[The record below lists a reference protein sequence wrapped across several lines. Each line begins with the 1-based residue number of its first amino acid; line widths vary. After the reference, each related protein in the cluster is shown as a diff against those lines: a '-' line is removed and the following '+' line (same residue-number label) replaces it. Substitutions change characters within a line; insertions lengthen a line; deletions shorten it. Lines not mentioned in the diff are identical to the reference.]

1 MECDHAQESC
11 YPMEVICLFSID
23 IFACQQSGME
33 MKPTVSDHQTASR
46 ASPSLLIFSYV
57 DQWMICLN
65 TTLKTVIAFGKQ
77 GLIFSIMTAA
87 VPKNRF
93 MVMEPVMVNLVSTW
107 LGHAI
112 QIFGQTQVW
121 MLM

>member
-1 MECDHAQESC
+1 
-11 YPMEVICLFSID
+11 
-23 IFACQQSGME
+23 
-33 MKPTVSDHQTASR
+33 
-46 ASPSLLIFSYV
+46 
-57 DQWMICLN
+57 MICLN
-65 TTLKTVIAFGKQ
+65 TTLKNVIAFGKQ
-77 GLIFSIMTAA
+77 GLIFNIITAV

-107 LGHAI
+107 LGHGI